1 MCEASHMATNIEL
14 DETLLKKAMKLGK
27 TKTKKET
34 VQRALE
40 EYVRH
45 REQLEVLSLFN
56 SITPDALI
64 SEHDYKSQRKVS

>member
-1 MCEASHMATNIEL
+1 MATNIEL
-14 DETLLKKAMKLGK
+14 DEKLLQKAMKLGK

-45 REQLEVLSLFN
+45 REQREILRLFN
-56 SITPDALI
+56 SIEPDALTPDY
-64 SEHDYKSQRKVS
+64 DYKSQRKIS

>member
-1 MCEASHMATNIEL
+1 MATNIEL
-14 DETLLKKAMKLGK
+14 NETLLKKAMKLGN

-45 REQLEVLSLFN
+45 REQLEILGLFN
-56 SITPDALI
+56 TITPDAFI
-64 SEHDYKSQRKVS
+64 ADYDYKSQRGIS